1 MPATEK
7 TTNDL
12 SEVWQD
18 YRRTHSEELR
28 NMLLTHF
35 LHIVRYSA
43 ERLAAKLPDEVELD
57 DLISA
62 GTFGLLDAIEAFEPE
77 RGIKFETYCAPRIR
91 GAILDELRAMDWVPR
106 LVRSRSHKLQSTT
119 QALQAELGHAPDQ
132 AEIAQRLGVS
142 MEEFRKIVKDA
153 RAISQISFNRKRFD
167 SDGSRQVEELNLL
180 SDPKSTDP
188 VSQAHRRDIR
198 SLITKGFSR
207 AECLIIV
214 LYYYEDMTMEEIGNR
229 LDLSGARVSEIHASI
244 LQRLKNRIAKAK
256 KEFGLDETSSD

>member
-43 ERLAAKLPDEVELD
+43 ERLSAKLPDEVELD

-106 LVRSRSHKLQSTT
+106 LVRSRAHKLQSTT
-119 QALQAELGHAPDQ
+119 QALQAELGHTPDQ

-142 MEEFRKIVKDA
+142 MREFRKIVKDA

-214 LYYYEDMTMEEIGNR
+214 LYYYEDMTMKEIGAT
-229 LDLSGARVSEIHASI
+229 LDLSESRVSQIHSSI
-244 LQRLKNRIAKAK
+244 LHRLKDQLAGRK
-256 KEFGLDETSSD
+256 KELHV